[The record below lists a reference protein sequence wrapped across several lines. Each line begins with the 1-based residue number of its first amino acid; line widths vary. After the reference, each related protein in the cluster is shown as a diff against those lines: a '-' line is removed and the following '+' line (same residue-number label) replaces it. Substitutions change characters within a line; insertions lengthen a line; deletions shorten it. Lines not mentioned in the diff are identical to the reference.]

1 LQGKLG
7 PRAADC
13 NLAARGS
20 FEIRDVST
28 DEVRQEMD
36 LESLSPHVASQ
47 TAEGRCGRTSTNAG
61 SRGGCEPESQAIL
74 AGADALPNSIFVFD
88 VIARRDLEGLGTPK
102 ASS

>member
-1 LQGKLG
+1 
-7 PRAADC
+7 
-13 NLAARGS
+13 
-20 FEIRDVST
+20 
-28 DEVRQEMD
+28 M
-36 LESLSPHVASQ
+36 
-47 TAEGRCGRTSTNAG
+47 NAG